1 MKVPGE
7 QIQHELKKRGL
18 QLADF
23 PGSNEEPEHAVL
35 IGADYYWQIVT
46 GRVERLTETLVA
58 LESTFGWS
66 VQGPVSASTVTE
78 ATCMFIPCEEEKLLS
93 KQLKAFWEKEYLGA
107 VSKPASETTASRER
121 AHDRGR
127 SHERKHH
134 HSSADK
140 QRYYSCDRYCS
151 RGQCHSK
158 SSTASCAA
166 SPSEGLETSNKQGS
180 GWVKGSPVAL
190 SSNTSTPSR
199 GRRQLPKIPHTPRPG
214 VAYKTANSSPVHFV
228 SSQTSLSPGRLS
240 RGLSEHNGLRYS
252 SSHHFP
258 CPVTRISSEPFLG
271 QGQGKALGSLYGS
284 LRDQL
289 QVFQDMAAL
298 SPSPCGGHS
307 SWNALPR
314 MMGALS
320 PAQQQN
326 IGMPNGYHI
335 SFGGST
341 SPGSGVR
348 AARCYQ
354 EAVKDEWC

>member
-1 MKVPGE
+1 M
-7 QIQHELKKRGL
+7 
-18 QLADF
+18 
-23 PGSNEEPEHAVL
+23 
-35 IGADYYWQIVT
+35 
-46 GRVERLTETLVA
+46 
-58 LESTFGWS
+58 
-66 VQGPVSASTVTE
+66 
-78 ATCMFIPCEEEKLLS
+78 
-93 KQLKAFWEKEYLGA
+93 
-107 VSKPASETTASRER
+107 
-121 AHDRGR
+121 
-127 SHERKHH
+127 
-134 HSSADK
+134 
-140 QRYYSCDRYCS
+140 
-151 RGQCHSK
+151 
-158 SSTASCAA
+158 
-166 SPSEGLETSNKQGS
+166 
-180 GWVKGSPVAL
+180 AL

-252 SSHHFP
+252 GSHHFP

-298 SPSPCGGHS
+298 SPSPCAGHS

-348 AARCYQ
+348 APRCYQ